1 MLRVFRPEKIL
12 YAFQLYVKEQMGDF
26 FVSSIDTTMPVIFK
40 DTTYCTPLVYVLST
54 GADPLQ
60 ALPNFAATIDY
71 SERLKRI
78 SLGQGQGEKAKILVA
93 DSCKNGN
100 WVMLQNCHLAASFMQ
115 DLEIMVSN
123 LQDAEGVNEDFRL
136 FLTSAPT
143 DIFPVAVL
151 QVSVKLTTEP
161 PRGIKANLKRTYAGV
176 TDEIL
181 DSCPKKPEVWNKLF
195 FSLAFFHSVMQ
206 ERRKFG
212 PLGFNVVYE
221 FNDSDLETS
230 QQMLKNFL
238 TEQDEVPWVAMNYVI
253 SCINYGGRVT
263 DDWDLRCLQAQL
275 KICYQESALDD
286 GYIYSESGK
295 YYCIPHTKAQGYKD
309 YIENLPMVDDPEVFG
324 LHSNANISYQRNE
337 SDYQVNTILSIQP
350 RIGGGGGGPTP
361 DEIVLARKND
371 ILNKLPDSLDR
382 ATGKKELFKEK
393 NGLLTSLTT
402 VLLLEMEKFNRLLG
416 VMKRS
421 LTDIDKAIHGFIVM
435 SEDLDS
441 MYVSLQNG
449 TVPLNWK
456 KVGYESLKPL
466 APWYADLLD
475 RVAMFRLWL

>member
-1 MLRVFRPEKIL
+1 
-12 YAFQLYVKEQMGDF
+12 
-26 FVSSIDTTMPVIFK
+26 
-40 DTTYCTPLVYVLST
+40 
-54 GADPLQ
+54 
-60 ALPNFAATIDY
+60 
-71 SERLKRI
+71 
-78 SLGQGQGEKAKILVA
+78 
-93 DSCKNGN
+93 
-100 WVMLQNCHLAASFMQ
+100 
-115 DLEIMVSN
+115 
-123 LQDAEGVNEDFRL
+123 
-136 FLTSAPT
+136 
-143 DIFPVAVL
+143 
-151 QVSVKLTTEP
+151 
-161 PRGIKANLKRTYAGV
+161 
-176 TDEIL
+176 
-181 DSCPKKPEVWNKLF
+181 
-195 FSLAFFHSVMQ
+195 
-206 ERRKFG
+206 
-212 PLGFNVVYE
+212 
-221 FNDSDLETS
+221 
-230 QQMLKNFL
+230 
-238 TEQDEVPWVAMNYVI
+238 
-253 SCINYGGRVT
+253 
-263 DDWDLRCLQAQL
+263 
-275 KICYQESALDD
+275 
-286 GYIYSESGK
+286 
-295 YYCIPHTKAQGYKD
+295 
-309 YIENLPMVDDPEVFG
+309 MVDDPEVFG